1 MQAPAD
7 SRKVLAYAGARERK
21 KHLTRQE
28 LLAAGR
34 RLFGEQGLYEARIED
49 VSESAGV
56 AKGTLYG
63 YFHSKEELAF
73 EVVSLGFHD
82 LQRQV
87 RLQLGRASR
96 PFERIE
102 RILQAHIDFF
112 ERNPDLLRVF
122 HQVRGVLK
130 FNQPGWRPLRRAM
143 TQHIGFLAQQLQR
156 RSGREGRAIALYQA
170 RTLFGVVSGIL
181 SVHVAL
187 DPHSR
192 RPGMSRPLMRGVIQ
206 LIRALDTDDTAV
218 PAVRSPRAPAM

>member
-1 MQAPAD
+1 MQAAD
-7 SRKVLAYAGARERK
+7 SGNVLAFAGARERK

-63 YFHSKEELAF
+63 YFHSKEQLAF

-87 RLQLGRASR
+87 RLQLGRAAR
-96 PFERIE
+96 PSERIE
-102 RILQAHIDFF
+102 RILRAHLDFF

-130 FNQPGWRPLRRAM
+130 FNQPGWRPLRRALM
-143 TQHIGFLAQQLQR
+143 QHMDFLADQLQQ
-156 RSGREGRAIALYQA
+156 RSGRDGRALAVQQA
-170 RTLFGVVSGIL
+170 RTLFGIVSGIL
-181 SVHVAL
+181 SLHVAL
-187 DPHSR
+187 DPHTR
-192 RPGMSRPLMRGVIQ
+192 RPGMSRPQLRGVIQ
-206 LIRALDTDDTAV
+206 LLRTLDLDAAAP
-218 PAVRSPRAPAM
+218 PATRSPKAPAI